1 MRLKEGYR
9 LNREY
14 LETVTASD
22 IDSESATDGQRIIA
36 DGSGGADWEDLV
48 VTDSDIDSE
57 SATDGQVL
65 TADGAG
71 GASWQDKD
79 GYIVANDIYDNNGSA
94 AVTPVSDIQTP
105 FDGNALTW
113 DEVTGAPGIN
123 LSVNFTNVTVVRG
136 VVLRAYYEGSSSHQ
150 VNVSLHNY
158 ETVAEDIIIRLDDSS
173 NPDYNYRTI
182 LIPDGSDYI
191 SGGAAQ
197 INFIHPITG
206 NNTHDL
212 FIDYVALLT

>member
-1 MRLKEGYR
+1 MAKNRLKEGHR
-9 LNREY
+9 LNKEY
-14 LETVTASD
+14 LVTVTAGD
-22 IDSESATDGQRIIA
+22 IDSESSTDGQVLTS
-36 DGSGGADWEDLV
+36 DGAGGADWED
-48 VTDSDIDSE
+48 
-57 SATDGQVL
+57 
-65 TADGAG
+65 
-71 GASWQDKD
+71 KD
-79 GYIVANDIYDNNGSA
+79 GYLVANDIYDNNGAA

-105 FDGNALTW
+105 FDGNSLTW
-113 DEVTGAPGIN
+113 DEVTGAPGMD
-123 LSVNFTNVTVVRG
+123 LSVNFTGVTKIRG

-158 ETVAEDIIIRLDDSS
+158 VSVAEDIIIRLDDAS
-173 NPDYNYRTI
+173 NPNYNYRTI
-182 LIPDGSDYI
+182 LIPDGANYI